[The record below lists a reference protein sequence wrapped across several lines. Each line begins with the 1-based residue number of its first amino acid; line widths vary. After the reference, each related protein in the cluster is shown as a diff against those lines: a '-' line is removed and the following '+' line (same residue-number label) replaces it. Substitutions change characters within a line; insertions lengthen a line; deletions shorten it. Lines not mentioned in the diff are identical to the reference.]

1 VEENVAIDASIAPKN
16 RTPSIAG
23 KDKKGKS
30 QRKQD
35 DLHPAAKTQ
44 FMASET
50 KRKATAS
57 RQPQTTCISRFDD

>member
-1 VEENVAIDASIAPKN
+1 MEENVAIDASIAPKN

-35 DLHPAAKTQ
+35 DLHTAAKTQ
-44 FMASET
+44 FIASET
-50 KRKATAS
+50 KRKATAC
-57 RQPQTTCISRFDD
+57 R

>member
-1 VEENVAIDASIAPKN
+1 VEENVAIGTSIAPKN

-23 KDKKGKS
+23 EDKKGKL

-50 KRKATAS
+50 KRKEIAS
-57 RQPQTTCISRFDD
+57 RQSQTTCISRFDD